1 MNRDA
6 KNISSSL
13 RPQIETIKGYIVDSV
28 RPFDGDTYAFKTAI
42 KELRAAGHLIERRRA
57 MCHYVYIGIKQ

>member
-13 RPQIETIKGYIVDSV
+13 RPQIDHVKGYIRNAT
-28 RPFDGDTYAFKTAI
+28 RPFDGNGYVFTTAL
-42 KELRAAGHLIERRRA
+42 KELRKEGLNIKRNRA
-57 MCHYVYIGIKQ
+57 MCNYTKQD